1 MIESHPIFPLT
12 LFSVVAFGGRAT
24 VIIVVVVV
32 VACFQTLQG
41 ENAELDALA
50 KKLDALEG
58 DKAAVKQRLSDAI
71 VKVSC

>member
-24 VIIVVVVV
+24 VIIVVV